1 MKKASKQQVDQPD
14 KSVKSNLAA
23 NHKGY
28 ESLKFKKLKAIL
40 LFAALFSALVTV
52 LIGLLVAYL
61 VYYPKRKNDN
71 GVLNGAYLVSDHVGL
86 FVVAMVFSS
95 TIIAFTI
102 FVVLISKKHLIIDDT
117 TNFTKL
123 ASIGFVASFTDA
135 IFVGS
140 YVTTMGLNKAF
151 KAKMIPSKM
160 PGNMTIG
167 YAPAQ
172 ILEST
177 IFSVVFDVNI
187 VTLVVMTVA
196 CIIGG
201 LFGSWV
207 SKYVNNQIF
216 RLFSGLSLFVFGI
229 IMVLVHPN
237 VAVIAQVARPTVGLV
252 GWRLAIGILASF
264 MLGIFSALGLGI
276 FAPSLAILA
285 LLGLEFDAIA
295 VIMSVGAAAM
305 MPPAALKFIK
315 DKNYDPKTVILFL
328 TGGLWGCLICFL
340 VIYLGIQVGAGIDW
354 DTFKDVLKWIAIVV
368 TFYCA
373 LMMLFD
379 FAKIYRVHGWNE
391 ESSPKSSLR
400 NQK

>member
-14 KSVKSNLAA
+14 KSVKSNLTA

-61 VYYPKRKNDN
+61 VYYPKRKNDD

-123 ASIGFVASFTDA
+123 ASIGFIASFTDA

-216 RLFSGLSLFVFGI
+216 RLFSGLSLFIFGI

-252 GWRLAIGILASF
+252 GWRLAIGILAYF
-264 MLGIFSALGLGI
+264 ILGIFSALGLGI

-391 ESSPKSSLR
+391 ESSSKSSPR
-400 NQK
+400 N